1 MKNLL
6 HKIYLFVLL
15 LFFGTTGYAQLYPV
29 QLSPIF
35 NSPYSVKIS
44 EYATSMDTKMQLL
57 INPNDITISQRQVRL
72 KLYIQGNGINIQS
85 TDFIQ
90 GQRPIFINGGELQTL
105 TNTDIAALF
114 RLENLQGISPA
125 QYANALPEGMY
136 NFCFEMYD
144 FVTNQKISQ
153 KSCASLYLIL
163 NDPPLLNTPQRNE
176 QIASTDFPNI
186 LFTWTPRQINATNI
200 SYKFELKQLLDPTLD
215 PQIGFQMS
223 PVLYEET
230 LFGTALLYNVSM
242 PILTPGMRYAW
253 RVRAISTTGLSEN
266 AVFKNDGYSE
276 IYSFK
281 YTASCAAPTFL
292 LSEAQGNKS
301 VKITWEGIP
310 EHTRYQL
317 QYKKQDV
324 ANAKWFSSYSLN
336 TQSLI
341 TDLEPG
347 VTYQFRV
354 GSSCD
359 PVSEGV
365 QSFTYSGISTFTTP
379 TQANGVPAYNC
390 GIIPK
395 INIENQKPLDNLI
408 QSETFKAGDF
418 PVTVLELEKE
428 HSPYS
433 GRGYIIV
440 PYLADTK
447 IAVEFKN
454 ILINTDYQLISGV
467 VETSYNP
474 DWKNVVDVEDFTGS
488 GPDGNVKET
497 VPFEISDIV
506 INPNGDILVN
516 GKNGEQI
523 TIPGGKNT
531 VITDS
536 KGTVYHVDK
545 NGNGTNAGEL
555 AAAAGKPTPANTDG
569 VDNNGKV
576 TSFTAK
582 GVTVAFS
589 SGGKYAFDVLPPNAA
604 ANIEKLYKKVDG
616 VALPYKA
623 VANGDTDTVIAVVTL
638 TDEEIK
644 LKDIVFKTENGAAI
658 KADLSDNTFVLT
670 VKGSMA
676 YGQEEILATIK
687 QGDKWKVIGAF
698 VLVHLTPREVNVAL
712 VPLDND
718 VSASTLDEIS
728 ANTQAIYN
736 KVAIKINF
744 DRKSAL
750 NISKIVS
757 DKTIQT
763 EKNTLTSTYSSQQQS
778 INNEY
783 LTIYKSE
790 APTYVL
796 FVTNNTSST
805 GQQGYMRLNGQFG
818 YVFKSGLEKIPVKI
832 AAHELGH
839 GIFKLEHPFE
849 VYKTPSES
857 TDLLMDYSSGTVL
870 NHQDWKQINDPAFKL
885 YAFQSQA
892 SGEFANYVVT
902 PDYKIASLPVP
913 NSLIYD
919 ACNFDNTKKGL
930 IYGFSEEGK
939 RYCWNKDAYYDG
951 TTKYKGKI
959 EYISNPK
966 DTDKIVLFFDI
977 ERPCPSKEL
986 TVSYL
991 QIKNKLNTDELN
1003 KFIEENLNNAK
1014 NVPCGNDKEAFT
1026 SSFFDIASM
1035 DVPPGVKVDRIDG
1048 GKFSNEQIQKTI
1060 SQVNRLILKNNSSY
1074 GYNTEMTN
1082 SDLGNIFVD
1091 ENIPAG
1097 GDKLN
1102 RLDHSLVYLSDF
1114 SKQKN
1119 NQVNIYVVYTKVDY
1133 LISGNWNEYTK
1144 QVFEASNL
1152 KDKNAILITVPYFNL
1167 KKSTNFTDFAVDHF
1181 MPGLYAKGLD
1191 INTNAI
1197 TKIKAN
1203 NTRIETTGVVGT
1215 YQSILNTQ
1223 VEEFIGQVYKQT
1235 YKPSV
1240 IYLGLRYANGTIP
1253 VDKIESPEYK
1263 SGYNF
1268 VKTVLLKDNIYFNK
1282 IANLPIPKIVYTN
1295 IPGSGAVNP
1304 YYEEEILKYA
1314 MDKAELLDKANS
1326 STDPKDWIDFENSV
1340 DFKEKQLEES
1350 IANKYITGYA
1360 FKDGFSQWTN
1370 DVTVVFPSTSET
1382 PPIYEF
1388 TNVYNK
1394 DKWSTL
1400 DPVVYGIIDAS
1411 SIALSFVAA
1420 DAIPEA
1426 IGLMYAVSR
1435 KDVLSSAL
1443 YSSAIVLPV
1452 IASGELRAGQKL
1464 ANKLAKDSKIFF
1476 RGAIYTLNAEG
1487 KLSKISTSYTRGR
1500 LIEFFRLSEKAVTPA
1515 ELDAFAKAFKEGKI
1529 GNSKIKEILNETDDL
1544 KRLTK
1549 FKKVK
1554 ELSDLWQAFFDDVTV
1569 SAIKKEVI
1577 SSNLA
1582 SRFPN
1587 LTIDELTAIKV
1598 YTSDKLRNGSKI
1610 YQTLN
1615 NELRTGNLSNFN
1627 TALNDLLNNGLS
1639 KLESHSGN
1647 VYRGV
1652 YGAEADL
1659 ARTWKVGDEVPF
1671 KDFKSSSTS
1680 KQVAAYDF
1688 SYVKGD
1694 EIIFEIKGANGA
1706 NICGISCL
1714 PNEMEVLLKSNLK
1727 FKVIEIDPNH
1737 MIFDKNFEYSNKF
1750 TKILIELIP

>member
-6 HKIYLFVLL
+6 NKIYLFVLL
-15 LFFGTTGYAQLYPV
+15 LFFGATGYAQLYPV

-186 LFTWTPRQINATNI
+186 LFTWTPRQINASNI

-215 PQIGFQMS
+215 PQIGFQMA
-223 PVLYEET
+223 PILHEET

-292 LSEAQGNKS
+292 LSEAQGPKS
-301 VKITWEGIP
+301 VKVTWEGIP

-317 QYKKQDV
+317 QYKKKDV
-324 ANAKWFSSYSLN
+324 ANARWFSSNSLN

-395 INIENQKPLDNLI
+395 INIENQKPLNNLI

-531 VITDS
+531 VITDAA
-536 KGTVYHVDK
+536 GTVYHVDK

-582 GVTVAFS
+582 GVTIAFS

-644 LKDIVFKTENGAAI
+644 IKDIVFKTENGAAI

-712 VPLDND
+712 VPLDTD

-757 DKTIQT
+757 GKTIQT
-763 EKNTLTSTYSSQQQS
+763 EKNTLTSTYSSEQQS

-796 FVTNNTSST
+796 FVTNKTSST

-857 TDLLMDYSSGTVL
+857 TDLLMDYSSGSLL

-892 SGEFANYVVT
+892 SGELALDGLESLIMILKNLATDSFIKCTACAGEKLEAVGGFDGSKGEFRKVSYNNQTYICLLASLKEGKKIDIITDDLLSNSENIAKYRSDFANLIEATKSVFSNKKDLLAVISNNTDLVSCDVVYPFSDEICSGKKTVDDQTRLNISKELEACYYSEYVPKTIAGNLKEIARNSRDNQGIELVSGGKVYKLNGDNAEEVKTPLSDDDIRNGNWTDTAVDVKLRITQNKDGVFQYQAVGIRSNLPIFENKKADLVKLAKNIETKANAFLNNTEHKVTKIDDTPAKAGVNLNSKNEDFADGDSMNINQNSKYVKIVHDGVGLMTTLITSGEVEENAYLDSARDITTIHAPGMVTASVEVVATKVTDLTTMGVLVYDLAVDKQARTKAYTDFIEIKNQVGDDPKTFLPILGEVVLNISTGNSAEQWQETLDKTVDIGKKSHLGTRGVENAVITVVT
-902 PDYKIASLPVP
+902 GSKIISELPEISEKLVENIKKVKNVKKIFNNIDEVLADVIKNRKKIRKVLNTEEGIAYAKKYFENIVKEGDFESWYKNTFKKYDLDEPLNFEVHHVIPV
-913 NSLIYD
+913 NILE
-919 ACNFDNTKKGL
+919 ANKELQELLLWANKKGL
-930 IYGFSEEGK
+930 EFNFNSIDNGIPLQKKSLKFDMPGHASHPQ
-939 RYCWNKDAYYDG
+939 YDEALA
-951 TTKYKGKI
+951 K
-959 EYISNPK
+959 
-966 DTDKIVLFFDI
+966 
-977 ERPCPSKEL
+977 
-986 TVSYL
+986 
-991 QIKNKLNTDELN
+991 KLN
-1003 KFIEENLNNAK
+1003 K
-1014 NVPCGNDKEAFT
+1014 
-1026 SSFFDIASM
+1026 
-1035 DVPPGVKVDRIDG
+1035 
-1048 GKFSNEQIQKTI
+1048 
-1060 SQVNRLILKNNSSY
+1060 IL
-1074 GYNTEMTN
+1074 
-1082 SDLGNIFVD
+1082 
-1091 ENIPAG
+1091 
-1097 GDKLN
+1097 
-1102 RLDHSLVYLSDF
+1102 
-1114 SKQKN
+1114 
-1119 NQVNIYVVYTKVDY
+1119 
-1133 LISGNWNEYTK
+1133 
-1144 QVFEASNL
+1144 
-1152 KDKNAILITVPYFNL
+1152 
-1167 KKSTNFTDFAVDHF
+1167 
-1181 MPGLYAKGLD
+1181 
-1191 INTNAI
+1191 
-1197 TKIKAN
+1197 
-1203 NTRIETTGVVGT
+1203 
-1215 YQSILNTQ
+1215 
-1223 VEEFIGQVYKQT
+1223 
-1235 YKPSV
+1235 
-1240 IYLGLRYANGTIP
+1240 
-1253 VDKIESPEYK
+1253 ES
-1263 SGYNF
+1263 
-1268 VKTVLLKDNIYFNK
+1268 
-1282 IANLPIPKIVYTN
+1282 
-1295 IPGSGAVNP
+1295 
-1304 YYEEEILKYA
+1304 
-1314 MDKAELLDKANS
+1314 
-1326 STDPKDWIDFENSV
+1326 
-1340 DFKEKQLEES
+1340 
-1350 IANKYITGYA
+1350 
-1360 FKDGFSQWTN
+1360 
-1370 DVTVVFPSTSET
+1370 
-1382 PPIYEF
+1382 
-1388 TNVYNK
+1388 
-1394 DKWSTL
+1394 
-1400 DPVVYGIIDAS
+1400 
-1411 SIALSFVAA
+1411 
-1420 DAIPEA
+1420 
-1426 IGLMYAVSR
+1426 
-1435 KDVLSSAL
+1435 
-1443 YSSAIVLPV
+1443 
-1452 IASGELRAGQKL
+1452 
-1464 ANKLAKDSKIFF
+1464 AKD
-1476 RGAIYTLNAEG
+1476 E
-1487 KLSKISTSYTRGR
+1487 
-1500 LIEFFRLSEKAVTPA
+1500 E
-1515 ELDAFAKAFKEGKI
+1515 DA
-1529 GNSKIKEILNETDDL
+1529 
-1544 KRLTK
+1544 
-1549 FKKVK
+1549 FKKVQN
-1554 ELSDLWQAFFDDVTV
+1554 L
-1569 SAIKKEVI
+1569 IKNTK
-1577 SSNLA
+1577 
-1582 SRFPN
+1582 
-1587 LTIDELTAIKV
+1587 
-1598 YTSDKLRNGSKI
+1598 DKLEK
-1610 YQTLN
+1610 
-1615 NELRTGNLSNFN
+1615 
-1627 TALNDLLNNGLS
+1627 
-1639 KLESHSGN
+1639 
-1647 VYRGV
+1647 
-1652 YGAEADL
+1652 
-1659 ARTWKVGDEVPF
+1659 
-1671 KDFKSSSTS
+1671 
-1680 KQVAAYDF
+1680 
-1688 SYVKGD
+1688 
-1694 EIIFEIKGANGA
+1694 
-1706 NICGISCL
+1706 
-1714 PNEMEVLLKSNLK
+1714 EVLLGNKDVNQL
-1727 FKVIEIDPNH
+1727 ID
-1737 MIFDKNFEYSNKF
+1737 F
-1750 TKILIELIP
+1750 